1 MIKSFF
7 ISLLLACVVF
17 SAPSFAG
24 GQHDFSFKVSRG
36 DAFYKFFYSTGLS
49 GKLLTKLMT
58 SDPRAQR
65 LNNIYPGDKFEIS
78 LNDNHTLKQIIF
90 NPANDNPLFINYD

>member
-58 SDPRAQR
+58 SDSRAQR
-65 LNNIYPGDKFEIS
+65 LNNIYPGDKFRLALMIIILS
-78 LNDNHTLKQIIF
+78 SKLYLTLQMIIRSS
-90 NPANDNPLFINYD
+90 